1 MAVTLDEAK
10 LYLRIDNDVEDALI
24 DSLIQS
30 STTTVEN
37 VLRHPLSDYTTLPED
52 IKTAILY
59 GVAYLYENRDTADFD
74 AMIKL
79 MRAMLF
85 SYRDEVF

>member
-1 MAVTLDEAK
+1 MAVTRDEAK

-37 VLRHPLSDYTTLPED
+37 VLRHPLSDY
-52 IKTAILY
+52 
-59 GVAYLYENRDTADFD
+59 DTAGGHQDGHSVWCG
-74 AMIKL
+74 L
-79 MRAMLF
+79 
-85 SYRDEVF
+85 SV

>member
-1 MAVTLDEAK
+1 MAVTRDEAK

-59 GVAYLYENRDTADFD
+59 VWLICMKIGIRRTS
-74 AMIKL
+74 MP
-79 MRAMLF
+79 
-85 SYRDEVF
+85 

>member
-1 MAVTLDEAK
+1 MAVTRDEAK

-37 VLRHPLSDYTTLPED
+37 VLRHPLSD
-52 IKTAILY
+52 
-59 GVAYLYENRDTADFD
+59 
-74 AMIKL
+74 
-79 MRAMLF
+79 
-85 SYRDEVF
+85 

>member
-1 MAVTLDEAK
+1 MAVTRDEAK

-37 VLRHPLSDYTTLPED
+37 VLRHPLKRLH
-52 IKTAILY
+52 
-59 GVAYLYENRDTADFD
+59 D
-74 AMIKL
+74 AAGGHQDGYPVWRGL
-79 MRAMLF
+79 
-85 SYRDEVF
+85 SV